1 MGVTRSHTISTQ
13 AQLCRASAMHRQC
26 STEDN
31 QASPSRRAARQA
43 HESVS
48 RHSGVGDAHTTY
60 TNLMQVCAPQK
71 LAPRLKVS
79 LYLRQRMSTAPL
91 SIKLRCASWAQLASI
106 HKRDLLRGA
115 LFLKSTATPPALGTT
130 VQVDLLLPSATL
142 ITLHGVVH
150 LHLGADDAS
159 GRGPGIDV
167 KLAPIPPS
175 AMWLIENALQS
186 EQRVRAASEISS
198 TTLPR
203 AASVVTPLP
212 GLGDGIDMTNAEDD
226 LIAALTSEMESLRRL
241 NPFQVLGV
249 GYESG
254 DAEVRS
260 AFGDLTKRYHPDRF
274 ARYQNEPL
282 RKLAA
287 EIFILIRDAYRRLGD
302 AAGRAT
308 AMAAAG
314 YVSSPRPVA
323 APRAAT
329 APVPPVPAARVTR
342 APSLQESVARV
353 IRPPTQS
360 TGPADL
366 GTPATRAAT
375 AAPAPAT
382 MPLQPAALPPLAS
395 MATERRPVLQ
405 PPPPLHGDTRDQA
418 AIDELLDV
426 GKVAEALAAY
436 KVMAKV
442 NPQDRAARAGVE
454 LCEGLQSLAAKDR
467 LEAAQRFEAVLELDP
482 SNERAARELAEMR
495 RMATN
500 ERKGLLTKLM
510 NKKD

>member
-1 MGVTRSHTISTQ
+1 
-13 AQLCRASAMHRQC
+13 
-26 STEDN
+26 
-31 QASPSRRAARQA
+31 
-43 HESVS
+43 
-48 RHSGVGDAHTTY
+48 
-60 TNLMQVCAPQK
+60 
-71 LAPRLKVS
+71 
-79 LYLRQRMSTAPL
+79 MSTAPL

-106 HKRDLLRGA
+106 HKRDLSRGA
-115 LFLKSTATPPALGTT
+115 LFLKSAALPPALGTP

-150 LHLGADDAS
+150 LHLAADDPS

-167 KLAPIPPS
+167 QLAPIPPS

-186 EQRVRAASEISS
+186 EQRVRAASEIGS
-198 TTLPR
+198 TATPR
-203 AASVVTPLP
+203 AASVVAPLP
-212 GLGDGIDMTNAEDD
+212 GLADGADMANAERD
-226 LIAALTSEMESLRRL
+226 LLVALTSELESLRRL

-274 ARYQNEPL
+274 ARYHNEPL

-302 AAGRAT
+302 ATGRAT

-329 APVPPVPAARVTR
+329 APVPPVPPARVTR
-342 APSLQESVARV
+342 GPSMNESVARI
-353 IRPPTQS
+353 IRPPTQNELS
-360 TGPADL
+360 ADL
-366 GTPATRAAT
+366 GTAPARAIQA
-375 AAPAPAT
+375 AAPP
-382 MPLQPAALPPLAS
+382 PAALPPLAS

-405 PPPPLHGDTRDQA
+405 PPPPLHGDARDQTS
-418 AIDELLDV
+418 IDALLDL
-426 GKVAEALAAY
+426 GKIAEALAAY

-454 LCEGLQSLAAKDR
+454 LCAGLQSLAAKDR

>member
-1 MGVTRSHTISTQ
+1 
-13 AQLCRASAMHRQC
+13 
-26 STEDN
+26 
-31 QASPSRRAARQA
+31 
-43 HESVS
+43 
-48 RHSGVGDAHTTY
+48 
-60 TNLMQVCAPQK
+60 
-71 LAPRLKVS
+71 
-79 LYLRQRMSTAPL
+79 MSSAPL

-106 HKRDLLRGA
+106 HKRDLSRGA
-115 LFLKSTATPPALGTT
+115 LFLRSAATPPALGTP

-142 ITLHGVVH
+142 ISLHGVVH
-150 LHLGADDAS
+150 LHLAADDAG

-186 EQRVRAASEISS
+186 EQRVRASSEIGGPGS
-198 TTLPR
+198 PR
-203 AASVVTPLP
+203 AASVVAPLP
-212 GLGDGIDMTNAEDD
+212 GLADGVDVTNAEED
-226 LIAALTSEMESLRRL
+226 LIVALTSEMESLRRL

-302 AAGRAT
+302 ATSRAT

-314 YVSSPRPVA
+314 YVSSPRPVP

-329 APVPPVPAARVTR
+329 APVPPVPPSRVTR
-342 APSLQESVARV
+342 APSINESVARV
-353 IRPPTQS
+353 IRPPTQNDS
-360 TGPADL
+360 PAEL
-366 GTPATRAAT
+366 SAPPSQVKPVTPIQPVAQPVPTT
-375 AAPAPAT
+375 APT
-382 MPLQPAALPPLAS
+382 LQPMGS
-395 MATERRPVLQ
+395 MVTERRPVLQ
-405 PPPPLHGDTRDQA
+405 PPPPLHGDARDQT
-418 AIDELLDV
+418 AIDALLDV
-426 GKVAEALAAY
+426 GKITDALAAY

-442 NPQDRAARAGVE
+442 NPQDRNARAGVE
-454 LCEGLQSLAAKDR
+454 LCEGLKSLAAKDR

-495 RMATN
+495 RTATN

>member
-1 MGVTRSHTISTQ
+1 
-13 AQLCRASAMHRQC
+13 
-26 STEDN
+26 
-31 QASPSRRAARQA
+31 
-43 HESVS
+43 
-48 RHSGVGDAHTTY
+48 
-60 TNLMQVCAPQK
+60 
-71 LAPRLKVS
+71 
-79 LYLRQRMSTAPL
+79 MSSAPL

-106 HKRDLLRGA
+106 HKRDLSRGA
-115 LFLKSTATPPALGTT
+115 LFLKSAATPPALGTP

-150 LHLGADDAS
+150 HHLTADDAS
-159 GRGPGIDV
+159 GRGPGLDV

-186 EQRVRAASEISS
+186 EQRVRAASEIGSPG
-198 TTLPR
+198 TPR
-203 AASVVTPLP
+203 AASVVAPIP
-212 GLGDGIDMTNAEDD
+212 GLADGADMTNAEED
-226 LIAALTSEMESLRRL
+226 LVVALTSEMESLRRL

-302 AAGRAT
+302 ATSRAA

-314 YVSSPRPVA
+314 YVSSPRPVP

-329 APVPPVPAARVTR
+329 APVPPVPPARITR
-342 APSLQESVARV
+342 APSINESVARV
-353 IRPPTQS
+353 IRPPTQND
-360 TGPADL
+360 TPADV
-366 GTPATRAAT
+366 GAQPTRAKT
-375 AAPAPAT
+375 ISPIQPAPK
-382 MPLQPAALPPLAS
+382 PVPALPPMGA

-405 PPPPLHGDTRDQA
+405 PPPPLHGDARDQT
-418 AIDELLDV
+418 AIDALLDV
-426 GKVAEALAAY
+426 GKIADALAAY

-442 NPQDRAARAGVE
+442 NPQDRNARAGVE
-454 LCEGLQSLAAKDR
+454 LCEGLRSLAAKDR

-495 RMATN
+495 RTATN